1 MAIIKPKLPPNFV
14 PENRLEELVI
24 PFGKTSPEID
34 KEFYREFL
42 KSDVITLGRPHPG
55 QVIKEGYQRLEADTR
70 VSVRLLEYKGEPIVA
85 IYSSMKRMTDVIP
98 EAYYRETGY
107 IQLNCRTLLQIMIAS
122 DPQSKFVL
130 NPGHMLV
137 KPFSPEEV
145 RVLLDGSIFRELEE
159 ARVRMTGPRNI
170 DLPKGSEV
178 VVGRPK
184 VSPTSLMEKLAGY
197 FQSTGDVEQA
207 WVGQIQI
214 SSSGQPAHLL
224 ICLKLSKDSRR
235 TFQQV
240 TIDLGPVI
248 RSSLGEKEFLDIL
261 DANAEAKMWITNLTK
276 FFPR

>member
-1 MAIIKPKLPPNFV
+1 MVISKPKLPPNFV

-34 KEFYREFL
+34 AEFYKEFL
-42 KSDVITLGRPHPG
+42 NSNVVTLGRPHPG
-55 QVIKEGYQRLEADTR
+55 QAVKEGYQRLETDTKI
-70 VSVRLLEYKGEPIVA
+70 SVRLLEYKGRPTVA
-85 IYSSMKRMTDVIP
+85 IYSSMKRLTDVIP

-107 IQLNCRTLLQIMIAS
+107 VQLNCKTLLQIMIAS

-130 NPGHMLV
+130 NPGHMIV

-145 RVLLDGSIFRELEE
+145 RVLLDGSIFKELED
-159 ARVRMTGPRNI
+159 ARIRMTGPRNI
-170 DLPKGSEV
+170 DLPKGAEV
-178 VVGRPK
+178 LVGRPK
-184 VSPTSLMEKLAGY
+184 VNPTGLMDKLAGY

-214 SSSGQPAHLL
+214 PSSGQPAHLL

-240 TIDLGPVI
+240 TVDLGPMI

-261 DANAEAKMWITNLTK
+261 DANGDAKIWITNLIK
-276 FFPR
+276 FFPK